1 MLDLTERLKDLSP
14 EQKKLLELK
23 LKRQSI
29 DLLQIPITQE
39 YRKGYDPFP
48 LSFGQERLWFLQ
60 QLDPHNSAYNLLR
73 VTRLSGELDRQA
85 LARAINEIVR
95 RHQVLRTIFGF
106 EGARP
111 IQVILPDLSLPL
123 AGIDLTGLPV
133 EQQESEVERIIQGES
148 VRPFD
153 LSAAPLLR
161 SKLLKLHDG
170 EHVFLLVIH
179 HIVADGT
186 SIQVFIREL
195 VRLYDAFCQ
204 GRPSPLAELTI
215 QYVDYACWQR
225 RWLGDEDMTS
235 PFKKR
240 QESFW
245 LDQFGGDIP
254 VLTLP
259 TDYNRPPL
267 QSFEGKTLPFQLDGD
282 ETGFLKELVSREKTT
297 LYVVCLSIY
306 NLFLSRLA
314 GTEDVVVGTPVAGR
328 RHPDARGLIGMFVN
342 TLALRNDPHAGK
354 RFIDFLREVKERT
367 LGAFENQEYRYE
379 DILERVTVKRDTSR
393 NPLFDVMFLFKNVD
407 YAEVD
412 LPGLRLSYT
421 DYESQTSKFDLTLS
435 SWEEGDG
442 LHFSFEYCTKLFK
455 QGTIERF
462 IGYFRQLVRGLRR
475 DIDARLWA
483 IELLPE
489 QEKRQIL
496 CDFNDTEVDYPADKT
511 IHQWFDEQVE
521 RLPDHISLIYED
533 RRLSYRALA
542 ERSDRLAHCLTE
554 RESGPGSIVAIMVER
569 SPEMPVGILAIL
581 KAGAAYLPIDPAYPV
596 DRVRFMLA
604 DSGASMVLI
613 DHADRLPS
621 SIKDDLS
628 LTFIGTQD
636 TGCERS
642 SGIENRESAPS
653 GLAYV
658 IYTSGSTGRPKG
670 VVIGHRS
677 LVNFARGMG
686 NIFDF
691 DIRDRLLSLTT
702 ICFDIFGLEV
712 FVPLV
717 HGYAVVM
724 GGSQAQLDPRQAALV
739 MNREAVT
746 ILQVTPSRLQL
757 YLADSRVSEVLSL
770 LRYVLVGGEAFPQ
783 NLLEQSRQV
792 VRGKICN
799 LYGPTETTIWSTV
812 KDVSAAEDLNIGKP
826 IANTTVYILDR
837 YLKPVPLA
845 AKGEICI
852 GGDGLGQGYLNRPE
866 LTAEKFVNLAAK
878 NREGTRSSKNEI
890 LTPKSQIL
898 YRTGDL
904 GRWLT
909 TGDIECLGR
918 SDHQVKIRGYR
929 IELAEIESRL
939 VRHDGVKEAVVVDR
953 QEPDGNGRLV
963 AFIVGTAKGESAAA
977 PAAAE
982 LREYLAHSLPDYM
995 IPDYFVP
1002 LTQIPLTLNK
1012 KIDRQALR
1020 EYEGLVPQVRAEYL
1034 EPQSRLEK
1042 RIADCWMKVLGLE
1055 RVGVH
1060 DNFFELGGNSFNI
1073 IQLNRLL
1080 KETLDR
1086 DIPVVSMY
1094 THLTIDSFA
1103 RYLMAGEGQADERR
1117 PHAGGERFRSRVTLP
1132 GDGEYGLDVAIV
1144 GMGARFP
1151 GAGNI
1156 HEFWDNL
1163 KNGVLS
1169 ITFFSD
1175 RELAGAGVD
1184 PQALKSPDYV
1194 RARGILEDI
1203 EYFDAFFFG
1212 YPPLEAELLDPQ
1224 VRLFYEICWQAL
1236 EDAGCDPSTYNGAIG
1251 VYGGANSNRW
1261 WQVLALLSGKGD
1273 ILGQYTAKYLF
1284 DKDFMTTRTAYKLDL
1299 KGPAVSVQTACS
1311 TALVA
1316 VAVACQALLIG
1327 QCDAALAGAVSVLPE
1342 TMRAGYVYDE
1352 GLIYSP
1358 DGHCRA
1364 FDAGAKGTVFSDGA
1378 GVVFLKRLA
1387 PALSHGDSIYA
1398 VIKGFGL
1405 NNDGIVKSSYTAPNV
1420 DGQCAAVEAALDMAG
1435 AAPGTITYVE
1445 THGTGTALGD
1455 PIEIEALRR
1464 AFHTAKRQYCAVGS
1478 VKTNIGHLDTAAGI
1492 AGFIKTIL
1500 ALKHRLIPPSLHF
1513 ETANPAID
1521 FENTPF
1527 YVNAELQEWRGNGQP
1542 LRAGVSSFGV
1552 GGTNAHVILEEA
1564 PASKKTSEGRA
1575 WQLILLSARTGAALE
1590 QVDKNFVDYVKANP
1604 GLNLADAAYTLMVG
1618 RKAFEHRRML
1628 VCRDLAGIIHTPGAE
1643 GKAVARE
1650 EKRAVFMFPGQGSQY
1665 VNMARGLYDHEPVFR
1680 QEMERCFEILDD
1692 LMGDDIRGILYPSGH
1707 PSQELTHPAP
1717 SGHPSQE
1724 GRHTPP
1730 FGHPSQEGI
1739 TGTGVA
1745 QPLIFAVEYAL
1756 ARLLM
1761 AWGINPYAMIGHSIG
1776 EYTAACLAGVFS
1788 LEDALNLV
1796 YWRGKLMQQM
1806 PPGSMLSVPLSQGDV
1821 EPLLAAGLALAAVNG
1836 PSRCVVSGPHQAVD
1850 AFEQRLTAG
1859 GHHCRRLHTSHAFH
1873 SQMMAPVLEKF
1884 QEKVSQVSRHEP
1896 RIPFISNVTGT
1907 WITFK
1912 EAASAAYWAEHLRRT
1927 VYFGS
1932 GLVELF
1938 KEKNALFIELGPGH
1952 TLSTL
1957 ARQHPAR
1964 MPDQFTVNL
1973 IRHPDRSVADE
1984 FYLLSQIGQLWL
1996 HGQGVDWHEFYA
2008 GQKRRILHLPTYP
2021 FERRRYWLEGD
2032 PYKIRQDRAGAETRP
2047 AKKPDIA
2054 DWFYVPSWKRSV
2066 VSVEPEAEADGH
2078 HRWLVLARDD
2088 PFASRFIGRLRQDER
2103 EVTPVRPGQG
2113 FVQEQDGSYTVAAGQ
2128 ESDYE
2133 ALLESLQASGGL
2145 PDRIVHLWSLTGEDE
2160 DKFSRGN
2167 SDLEEC
2173 LGLDFYSLIY
2183 LCRALS
2189 SIEPGAEVQVT
2200 AVTNRLQQVAGEK
2213 VLAPERAVLLGPV
2226 QVIPVEFPH
2235 ISCRCIDTAVPQLPE
2250 EEEKWLIERLIGEL
2264 RRNMKDLLVA
2274 YRGRCRLTR
2283 TFEPAPL
2290 RQSASAASIA
2300 PRLRRGGVYL
2310 ITGGLGGIGLTLAR
2324 HLAEAV
2330 QCKLVLTG
2338 RSAFPQPETWP
2349 QYLDTHGSGDRL
2361 AAKIRQL
2368 KELEA
2373 LGAEVVVFSVDVTDL
2388 EGMGRVVERTRNL
2401 FGEING
2407 VIHAAGLPGGG
2418 VIQLKTRRA
2427 ADSVMLPKVG
2437 GALVLER
2444 VLRDTKLDFFVLC
2457 SSINAVLP
2465 ILGQVDY
2472 CAANAFLDAFA
2483 HYRSA
2488 VDGGCTVSVNWDA
2501 WQRVGMAAE
2510 AALGQKKASHPLLDH
2525 YTVRNNGRDTEQRI
2539 YTSYLSIDRHWVLGG
2554 HMTREGKGFAPGVTY
2569 LEMVRAALE
2578 ERRGNGGIVIRE
2590 ALFQSPLLVEKGQE
2604 REVRTVLKGKDRD
2617 FDFLIQSRIG
2627 PAGNG
2632 WQIHARGEVRL
2643 EPMPPQPTRHNL
2655 EEIKNSCNVAEI
2667 DGESR
2672 WSERQEG
2679 SLIVFGPR
2687 WANIKRVYLG
2697 ENRGLALVELPES
2710 FAGEIEEYWLHPA
2723 MLDTAVGFLYG
2734 HIHTE
2739 TPYIP
2744 YYYKKLKISG
2754 RLPARIYSF
2763 SQLHGDGESDGEFLK
2778 FDVVIMDEQGRELL
2792 NIEEFTMLEV
2802 SEELLGRLKESTHP
2816 GGAAALETAEEEPL
2830 KEGIMPAEGV
2840 EAFTRILERA
2850 EELCQVVVS
2859 TRDLLSRFEA
2869 VKMAAAALLAGDS
2882 GEPQPHVPGHA
2893 RPDIGSEYAA
2903 PATAAEQKLAAIWQ
2917 ELLGIEKVGIDD
2929 DFFEL
2934 GGDSLKATVMI
2945 SRINEEFKGKISMRE
2960 IFNTPRV
2967 RDLAGFL
2974 EGPVDSKHNP
2984 IAPAEEKEYYAVS
2997 PMQRRFYIV
3006 NEMEGTH
3013 TAFNLPWIMRVEGD
3027 LDEGRFERAFR
3038 LLIQRHDSLRSAFV
3052 MVKDEPVQVIGRQV
3066 NFHVSYMEAPG
3077 TNTDIHDIMADFV
3090 RPFDLS
3096 RAPLL
3101 RAGLV
3106 KLADGNHLLLFDIH
3120 HIIADGSAVRVLVN
3134 DFVALYEGRAL
3145 PELRIQYRD
3154 FSEWQTS
3161 SRGRKILA
3169 RQAAYWLERFKGEI
3183 PRLNIYTDYPRPA
3196 VQSFEGARVEFFF
3209 DSQMVQGLNRL
3220 MRETGTTLYMVILA
3234 AYNILLAKHAGQ
3246 EDIIVGSPVA
3256 AREYA
3261 DLQNLIGLF
3270 LNTLPMRNH
3279 PAGDRTFAGF
3289 LQEVKENTIK
3299 AFDNQGYPYEELIK
3313 RLDLIQDVS
3322 RSPLFDAELLVQNV
3336 ELKRLEIGGVKF
3348 IPFTYEPQVAQH
3360 DISLQAIEVEG
3371 GIHFNLEYCKKLFK
3385 RETVERFRDFFKKI
3399 VTTVMENREI
3409 RIKDIKIFQQTK
3421 AAAPPLVQAEDIK
3434 FGF

>member
-111 IQVILPDLSLPL
+111 IQAILPDLSLPL
-123 AGIDLTGLPV
+123 AGIDLSGLPP

-161 SKLLKLHDG
+161 SKLLKLSDV

-204 GRPSPLAELTI
+204 GRPSPLAELTV

-225 RWLGDEDMTS
+225 RWLGDEDMMS

-267 QSFEGKTLPFQLDGD
+267 QSFEGRTLPFQLDGD

-342 TLALRNDPHAGK
+342 TLALRNYPHAGK

-412 LPGLRLSYT
+412 LPGLRLSYA

-455 QGTIERF
+455 QGAIERF

-475 DIDARLWA
+475 DIDTRLWA

-496 CDFNDTEVDYPADKT
+496 YDFNDTEIDYPADKT
-511 IHQWFDEQVE
+511 IHQWFDEQAE
-521 RLPDHISLIYED
+521 KRPDHISLMCENQ
-533 RRLSYRALA
+533 RLSYRALA
-542 ERSDRLAHCLTE
+542 ERSDRLAHCLAE
-554 RESGPGSIVAIMVER
+554 RESRPNSIVAIMVER

-581 KAGAAYLPIDPAYPV
+581 KAGAAYLPIDPGYPG

-613 DHADRLPS
+613 DHPDRLPS
-621 SIKDDLS
+621 SIKGDLS
-628 LTFIGTQD
+628 LTAIGTQD

-642 SGIENRESAPS
+642 SGIENRASAPS

-670 VVIGHRS
+670 VAVKHSSCVNLLWGLQRAYPVNPGDAYLLKTAFVFDVS
-677 LVNFARGMG
+677 VTELFGCWTGGGRLVVLPKGGEKDPQQIVSTIETAAVTHINFVPSMF
-686 NIFDF
+686 NMFMEV
-691 DIRDRLLSLTT
+691 LTT
-702 ICFDIFGLEV
+702 GGIHRLSPLKYIF
-712 FVPLV
+712 
-717 HGYAVVM
+717 
-724 GGSQAQLDPRQAALV
+724 
-739 MNREAVT
+739 
-746 ILQVTPSRLQL
+746 
-757 YLADSRVSEVLSL
+757 LA
-770 LRYVLVGGEAFPQ
+770 GEALSAGVVDKFRR
-783 NLLEQSRQV
+783 LAAKIVLEN
-792 VRGKICN
+792 I
-799 LYGPTETTIWSTV
+799 YGPTEAAVYTTWYSLSRWSGQ
-812 KDVSAAEDLNIGKP
+812 A
-826 IANTTVYILDR
+826 
-837 YLKPVPLA
+837 PVPIGRPLPNVKCFIVDGETQLQPIGVPGELCVAGEGLA
-845 AKGEICI
+845 R
-852 GGDGLGQGYLNRPE
+852 GYLNNPE
-866 LTAEKFVNLAAK
+866 LTADRFMNLAAK
-878 NREGTRSSKNEI
+878 TREGTRSSKNEI

-904 GRWLT
+904 CRFLPDGS
-909 TGDIECLGR
+909 IEFLGR
-918 SDHQVKIRGYR
+918 LDHQVKIRGYR

-939 VRHDGVKEAVVVDR
+939 VKHDGVEEAVVVDR
-953 QEPDGNGRLV
+953 QEPDGNRRLV
-963 AFIVGTAKGESAAA
+963 AFIVGTAKGALTAA

-1012 KIDRQALR
+1012 KIDRRALR

-1034 EPQSRLEK
+1034 ETQTGLEK

-1117 PHAGGERFRSRVTLP
+1117 PHAGGERFRSKVTLP

-1163 KNGVLS
+1163 ENGVLS

-1184 PQALKSPDYV
+1184 PRVLQSPDYV

-1273 ILGQYTAKYLF
+1273 ILGQYTSKYLF

-1435 AAPGTITYVE
+1435 VAPEAITYVE

-1564 PASKKTSEGRA
+1564 PPPGETSEGRA
-1575 WQLILLSARTGAALE
+1575 WQLILLSARTGTALE
-1590 QVDKNFVDYVKANP
+1590 QADKNFVDYVKANP
-1604 GLNLADAAYTLMVG
+1604 DINLADAAYTLMVG

-1643 GKAVARE
+1643 GQAVARE

-1665 VNMARGLYDHEPVFR
+1665 VSMARGLYEHEPRFR
-1680 QEMERCFEILDD
+1680 QEMDRCFEILDE
-1692 LMGDDIRGILYPSGH
+1692 LMGDDIGGILYPS
-1707 PSQELTHPAP
+1707 
-1717 SGHPSQE
+1717 
-1724 GRHTPP
+1724 
-1730 FGHPSQEGI
+1730 GHPSQEGI

-1788 LEDALNLV
+1788 LEDALHLV

-1821 EPLLAAGLALAAVNG
+1821 EPLLTAGLALAAVNG

-1850 AFEQRLTAG
+1850 AFERRLTAG

-1873 SQMMAPVLEKF
+1873 SQMMAPVLKKF

-1932 GLVELF
+1932 GLVVLF
-1938 KEKNALFIELGPGH
+1938 KEKNALFIELGPGQ

-2032 PYKIRQDRAGAETRP
+2032 PYKIRQDRARAETRP
-2047 AKKPDIA
+2047 AKRPDIA

-2066 VSVEPEAEADGH
+2066 ISEVTGGEAEGH
-2078 HRWLVLARDD
+2078 HRWLFLTKDD
-2088 PFASRFIGRLRQDER
+2088 PFASRFVGRLRQDGH
-2103 EVTPVRPGQG
+2103 EVTLVRPGPG
-2113 FVQEQDGSYTVAAGQ
+2113 FVEEEDGSYTVAAGQ
-2128 ESDYE
+2128 ERDYE
-2133 ALLESLQASGGL
+2133 ALLESLRASGGL
-2145 PDRIVHLWSLTGEDE
+2145 PDRIVHLWSLTDEDE
-2160 DKFSRGN
+2160 DKFSQGN
-2167 SDLEEC
+2167 GNLEEC
-2173 LGLDFYSLIY
+2173 LDLGFYSLIY

-2200 AVTNRLQQVAGEK
+2200 AVTNQLQQVAGEK

-2226 QVIPVEFPH
+2226 LVIPVEFPRF
-2235 ISCRCIDTAVPQLPE
+2235 SCRCIDIGIPQSAK
-2250 EEEKWLIERLIGEL
+2250 EEEKWLIGRLIEEMRGTIT
-2264 RRNMKDLLVA
+2264 DLLVA

-2283 TFEPAPL
+2283 TFEPASL
-2290 RQSASAASIA
+2290 RQSTPTASTV
-2300 PRLRRGGVYL
+2300 PRLIRGGVYL

-2349 QYLDTHGSGDRL
+2349 QCLDTHGSGDRL

-2388 EGMGRVVERTRNL
+2388 EGMGRVVERTRKR

-2407 VIHAAGLPGGG
+2407 VIHAAGLPGSG

-2444 VLRDTKLDFFVLC
+2444 VLRDTKLEFFVLC

-2483 HYRSA
+2483 HYRSS

-2525 YTVRNNGRDTEQRI
+2525 YTVRNNGRGTEQRI

-2554 HMTREGKGFAPGVTY
+2554 HMTREGKGFAPGVAY

-2578 ERRGNGGIVIRE
+2578 ERRENRGVVIRE

-2617 FDFLIQSRIG
+2617 FDFLIQGRIG

-2697 ENRGLALVELPES
+2697 ENRGLALVELPGS

-2744 YYYKKLKISG
+2744 YYYKKLTVSG

-2763 SQLHGDGESDGEFLK
+2763 SQLHGDKESDGEFLK
-2778 FDVVIMDEQGRELL
+2778 FDVIIMDEEGRELL

-2802 SEELLGRLKESTHP
+2802 SEELLGRLKESAHP

-2882 GEPQPHVPGHA
+2882 GELQSHVPGHA

-2917 ELLGIEKVGIDD
+2917 ELLGIEKIGIDD

-2967 RDLAGFL
+2967 RNLAGFL

-3154 FSEWQTS
+3154 FSEWQTG

-3209 DSQMVQGLNRL
+3209 DSEMVQGLNRL

-3385 RETVERFRDFFKKI
+3385 RETIERFRDFFKKI
-3399 VTTVMENREI
+3399 VTSVMENREI

-3421 AAAPPLVQAEDIK
+3421 AAATPLVQAEDIQ